1 MLHNNNLVF
10 RRAETDGDFQKI
22 FELHNKNIVSSLSH
36 EDLKD
41 GFLSGE
47 FTLDKLRA
55 MNDSICIMA
64 CFSGDDLCGY
74 HIAST
79 PEFNQASP
87 MLMQMMQQFDK
98 IIYKGK
104 PLAEYKCFIAGPS
117 CIAKEYRGLGI
128 YPQLISSLFDF
139 LKDTQNPSRLRISFA
154 SELNPRSLNAQKKIG
169 CEIIGEFIFDSSKF
183 MILCLDLEDTLRL

>member
-1 MLHNNNLVF
+1 MLHKNNLVF
-10 RRAETDGDFQKI
+10 RRAETDRDFQKI
-22 FELHNKNIVSSLSH
+22 FELHNKNTVSSLSD

-47 FTLDKLRA
+47 FTLDKFRA
-55 MNDSICIMA
+55 MNDSICIMT
-64 CFSGDDLCGY
+64 CFSGNDLCGY

-79 PEFNQASP
+79 PEFNQTSP
-87 MLMQMMQQFDK
+87 LLMQMMQQFDK

-104 PLAEYKCFIAGPS
+104 PLAEYECFMAGPS

-139 LKDTQNPSRLRISFA
+139 LKVTQNPSRLRISFA
-154 SELNPRSLNAQKKIG
+154 SESNPRSLNAQKKIG
-169 CEIIGEFIFDSSKF
+169 CEIIGEFIFNSSKF
-183 MILCLDLEDTLRL
+183 MILCLDLEDI

>member
-1 MLHNNNLVF
+1 MLDKNNLVF
-10 RRAETDGDFQKI
+10 RRAETSEDFQKI
-22 FELHNKNIVSSLSH
+22 FALQNKNLVRSLS
-36 EDLKD
+36 ESELKD

-55 MNDSICIMA
+55 MNDNICIMT

-79 PEFNQASP
+79 LEFNQASP
-87 MLMQMMQQFDK
+87 LLMQMMQQFNK
-98 IIYKGK
+98 IIYKDK

-128 YPQLISSLFDF
+128 YPQLIASLFDF

-154 SELNPRSLNAQKKIG
+154 SESNPRSLNAQKKIG
-169 CEIIGEFIFDSSKF
+169 CEIIGEFEFDSHKF
-183 MILCLDLEDTLRL
+183 MILCLDLEDI